1 MLEEIGLVV
10 VILMISLIVLTV
22 FGDDNDCM

>member
-10 VILMISLIVLTV
+10 VIFMISLVVLTV
-22 FGDDNDCM
+22 FSDDNDCM

>member
-10 VILMISLIVLTV
+10 VVFMISLVVLTV